1 MVHYQVRSLLVLCV
15 HSLIRLITDVYVS
28 TFIIMYERVSM
39 YVHVNVCMYIYVYIY
54 IYICICICSHTYLHV
69 CVVFCAE
76 LCM

>member
-54 IYICICICSHTYLHV
+54 IYIYMYMHLLTYISACV
-69 CVVFCAE
+69 CCF
-76 LCM
+76 LR